1 MTTNPIP
8 PEETTE
14 GNVTEIDLENRHI
27 LIEDRTGTP
36 FMKLFWHKAQEE
48 FDGKPTA
55 LFNQI
60 RKLQKGFYVAPV
72 ITDVDASVSGKIKEA
87 YIKGLPYKE
96 RGDFPRQ
103 QQKKGGFGGKPYTP
117 RNEKP
122 IIYQVCYKEACE
134 TARAIFNK
142 GIFKVNGSA
151 EIDLQETF
159 DKLMDMALER
169 AKKDAKV
176 LIQES
181 GCQ

>member
-103 QQKKGGFGGKPYTP
+103 QQKKGGFGGGRPYTP

-134 TARAIFNK
+134 TVRCLVEK
-142 GIFKVNGSA
+142 GDFEQDNDLTKAVNA
-151 EIDLQETF
+151 M
-159 DKLMDMALER
+159 MDIALER
-169 AKKDAKV
+169 AKKDAKA
-176 LIQES
+176 LIEAA

>member
-1 MTTNPIP
+1 MTT
-8 PEETTE
+8 EETTE

-27 LIEDRTGTP
+27 LIEDRTGSP

-60 RKLQKGFYVAPV
+60 RKLQKGYYVAPV

-87 YIKGLPYKE
+87 YLKGLPYKE
-96 RGDFPRQ
+96 RGDFPKA
-103 QQKKGGFGGKPYTP
+103 QKKGVFGGSGGRPFTP

-134 TARAIFNK
+134 TARSLLIQHDTAVNEDSYNAI
-142 GIFKVNGSA
+142 
-151 EIDLQETF
+151 
-159 DKLMDMALER
+159 MDIALER
-169 AKKDAKV
+169 AKKDAKA
-176 LIQES
+176 LIEAA

>member
-1 MTTNPIP
+1 MTTQ
-8 PEETTE
+8 EETTE

-27 LIEDRTGTP
+27 LIEDRAGTP

-48 FDGKPTA
+48 FDGKPTT

-60 RKLQKGFYVAPV
+60 RKLQKGYYVAPV

-87 YIKGLPYKE
+87 YLKGLPYKE
-96 RGDFPRQ
+96 RGDFPKA
-103 QQKKGGFGGKPYTP
+103 QKKGGFSGSGGRPFTP

-134 TARAIFNK
+134 TIRMLINKSDMKGEIETAKAVAQMHEMAIAQMK
-142 GIFKVNGSA
+142 
-151 EIDLQETF
+151 
-159 DKLMDMALER
+159 M
-169 AKKDAKV
+169 DAKA
-176 LIQES
+176 LIDAA